1 MGAWGLGPF
10 ENDGALD
17 WLVQLRSGGIDAV
30 GSAFADMAAEPG
42 YLELYEGQNALAAA
56 EILAA
61 AHGRPAEGLPREVAR
76 IVADRGERLAAESEL
91 VGLAREALA
100 RILAENSEI
109 AELWDDTPSGP
120 DWRRRVSELDQRLGG
135 IQTP

>member
-17 WLVQLRSGGIDAV
+17 WLALLRNGEIDAV
-30 GSAFADMAAEPG
+30 GSAFSSVTTAPD
-42 YLELYEGQNALAAA
+42 YLEADEGQNALAAA

-61 AHGRPAEGLPREVAR
+61 AHGRPAEGLPQEVAR
-76 IVADRGERLAAESEL
+76 IVAVGGERLVAKPEL

-109 AELWDDTPSGP
+109 AELWDDTPAGP
-120 DWRRRVSELDQRLGG
+120 DWRRRVSELDQRLSS
-135 IQTP
+135 IQSP